1 MESKRL
7 PSRVAENKGDLME
20 TQANLVVNILTEQLA
35 QKIKENAI
43 LQADLILANEKLRE
57 MEKEND

>member
-1 MESKRL
+1 
-7 PSRVAENKGDLME
+7 ME

-57 MEKEND
+57 MKEKENGDK

>member
-1 MESKRL
+1 MES
-7 PSRVAENKGDLME
+7 
-20 TQANLVVNILTEQLA
+20 QANLVVNILTEQLT

>member
-1 MESKRL
+1 
-7 PSRVAENKGDLME
+7 ME

-57 MEKEND
+57 KESKENGNK

>member
-1 MESKRL
+1 MKS
-7 PSRVAENKGDLME
+7 
-20 TQANLVVNILTEQLA
+20 QADLVVNILIEQLA

-57 MEKEND
+57 MENENGNRQE